1 MFIEFYTLNVQYD
14 SLRLSYINN
23 SVYTRELVNYD
34 KIAQFSKKSISAK
47 IENIQIHDNAQ
58 NRTKRGLINI
68 LGSIVKGITGNLD
81 ANDGERIYN
90 ILDHLQ
96 TNEKSLQ
103 SQLKMEYSFSSQLVQ
118 NFNDTIQDVKHNQ
131 IMLKSKIMQLSKIVK
146 GGSTHQDILF
156 AGNVY
161 NQLLILYNS
170 ILNTLQ
176 DIENSITFC
185 RLSTLHP
192 SIIKSKELFSELEKI
207 VFHYKSQLPFELKYE
222 NILDFEAIIKVNCK
236 IDSNKITYFLSIP
249 IDFDKEFDLYYLLPI
264 PTKHESEF
272 VTIISSAKY
281 LLKSKLDN
289 VITPLNDKCTQGK
302 TYHCPYQ
309 LQANYNASCEE
320 GILLHENSSK
330 CLFSK
335 IEILENHIETVPEIN
350 QYLSVFPKEEKLQ
363 IQCQQEIEAKLLTGI
378 YLIKENPQCKL
389 FFRGRELLFQGS
401 SYGRPIIM
409 DTPHFKLERN
419 DLPQFKINLK
429 TLNLKGLPVN
439 PIVPINS
446 NYLPVYHI
454 PSGWTILLY
463 IMLLT
468 IAIYIWVR
476 KLKINK
482 SKDNPRSQ
490 EAVIE
495 VQSKVKLP
503 EEASF

>member
-236 IDSNKITYFLSIP
+236 ID
-249 IDFDKEFDLYYLLPI
+249 
-264 PTKHESEF
+264 
-272 VTIISSAKY
+272 
-281 LLKSKLDN
+281 
-289 VITPLNDKCTQGK
+289 
-302 TYHCPYQ
+302 
-309 LQANYNASCEE
+309 
-320 GILLHENSSK
+320 
-330 CLFSK
+330 
-335 IEILENHIETVPEIN
+335 
-350 QYLSVFPKEEKLQ
+350 
-363 IQCQQEIEAKLLTGI
+363 
-378 YLIKENPQCKL
+378 
-389 FFRGRELLFQGS
+389 
-401 SYGRPIIM
+401 
-409 DTPHFKLERN
+409 
-419 DLPQFKINLK
+419 
-429 TLNLKGLPVN
+429 
-439 PIVPINS
+439 
-446 NYLPVYHI
+446 
-454 PSGWTILLY
+454 
-463 IMLLT
+463 
-468 IAIYIWVR
+468 
-476 KLKINK
+476 
-482 SKDNPRSQ
+482 
-490 EAVIE
+490 
-495 VQSKVKLP
+495 
-503 EEASF
+503 